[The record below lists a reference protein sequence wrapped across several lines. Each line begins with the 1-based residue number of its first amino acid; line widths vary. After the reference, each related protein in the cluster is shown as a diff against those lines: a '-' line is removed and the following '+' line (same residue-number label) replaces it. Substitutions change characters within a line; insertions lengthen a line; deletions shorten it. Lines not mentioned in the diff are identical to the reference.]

1 MLAFVV
7 SIWTGI
13 RPSPAFE
20 TAMRSILTRGAGCRT
35 GHTIDHGSDDRGLA
49 PDVLEITPARLGAG
63 AGTGRARGAGGERGG
78 GGLEARLEGRPGRPT
93 AEPPY
98 GRRSGGGGRH
108 MHLSL
113 DVLRTADGRLEG
125 TVITESGREQPF
137 SGTLDLLR
145 ILEDLHADRS
155 DERRPPWGP
164 E

>member
-35 GHTIDHGSDDRGLA
+35 SHPIDHGSDDRGLA
-49 PDVLEITPARLGAG
+49 PDVLEMAPARLGGG
-63 AGTGRARGAGGERGG
+63 AGTGRPRGAGGERARD
-78 GGLEARLEGRPGRPT
+78 GLEARLEGRPGRPT
-93 AEPPY
+93 PEPPY

-137 SGTLDLLR
+137 SGTLELLR
-145 ILEDLHADRS
+145 ILEDLDAERPVDDR
-155 DERRPPWGP
+155 RA
-164 E
+164 